1 MKQHHK
7 QPPSLLERWVKL
19 IWGSDYD
26 PDLEPQSAEDL
37 EAPRPRRLG
46 FGWKVGMALGLGII
60 PRSKAADDEDRI
72 LRP

>member
-1 MKQHHK
+1 MKQHQK
-7 QPPSLLERWVKL
+7 QHPSLAERWIRL

-26 PDLEPQSAEDL
+26 PDPVPQSSENL
-37 EAPRPRRLG
+37 EAPQPRRLG

-60 PRSKAADDEDRI
+60 PDTKAKDDEDSI